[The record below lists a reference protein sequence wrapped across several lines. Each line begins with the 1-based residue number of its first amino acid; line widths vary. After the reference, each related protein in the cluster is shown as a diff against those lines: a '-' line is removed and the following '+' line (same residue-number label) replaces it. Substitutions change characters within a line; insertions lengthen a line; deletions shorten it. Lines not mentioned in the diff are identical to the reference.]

1 MRYLKNLYYVNPG
14 TVSLADMH
22 IRKDVNETLKQKTV
36 SPEGIK
42 REDHTFA
49 PIIDLKI
56 ETKIEE
62 MDSLPQP
69 IKKSVARSKQP
80 QKNKN
85 IVKNYARVMINFAL
99 SNMAYPYVQKL
110 LEREGIDFKQFVTFV
125 SVYKEDVTSIKTLRE
140 MLLVQ
145 ESEDTPAIASCK
157 RTFKGISEI
166 FIKFFCVNWIYN
178 SKLADKSLHLSY
190 RFKILRRIRNPE
202 HFTYLENFN
211 KTR

>member
-14 TVSLADMH
+14 AASLNELQV
-22 IRKDVNETLKQKTV
+22 RKEVNEKQKGG
-36 SPEGIK
+36 SASIK
-42 REDHTFA
+42 QEETTFVQ
-49 PIIDLKI
+49 IIDPKI
-56 ETKIEE
+56 ELKLEDL
-62 MDSLPQP
+62 DSFQQQVC
-69 IKKSVARSKQP
+69 KKAPARSKQP

-99 SNMAYPYVQKL
+99 SNMAYPYVQKV
-110 LEREGIDFKQFVTFV
+110 LEREGVDFKQFVTFV

-140 MLLVQ
+140 MLLV
-145 ESEDTPAIASCK
+145 EEDKDTQAIAACK
-157 RTFKGISEI
+157 RTFKAISEI

>member
-14 TVSLADMH
+14 TVSLNDLH
-22 IRKDVNETLKQKTV
+22 IRKDMNESLKQKTV
-36 SPEGIK
+36 SPESIK
-42 REDHTFA
+42 REEPTYI
-49 PIIDLKI
+49 PIDLKI
-56 ETKIEE
+56 ETKLEDL
-62 MDSLPQP
+62 DSFPQP

-110 LEREGIDFKQFVTFV
+110 LEKEGIDFKQFVTFV

-140 MLLVQ
+140 MLLV
-145 ESEDTPAIASCK
+145 EENKDTAAIAACK